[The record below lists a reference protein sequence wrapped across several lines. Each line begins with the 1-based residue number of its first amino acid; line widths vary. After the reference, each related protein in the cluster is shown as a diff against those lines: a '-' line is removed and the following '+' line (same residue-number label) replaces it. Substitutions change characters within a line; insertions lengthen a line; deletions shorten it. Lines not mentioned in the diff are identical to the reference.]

1 MPDVNLHRLKDSMKR
16 FMRLFLFSL
25 EPFTKGTANTRA
37 DWIFDGSNPLFQFRR
52 WRASSSAVGRLF
64 VHGTSNGIARVYT
77 SSTRYT
83 KHLKRAKC
91 CPRGVGVART
101 STIFVPRLWG
111 FTSYRLQ
118 YGGLPKLPD
127 SPGCLRNRMSRS
139 SGCPAQLDLR
149 RLFERRITFSIR
161 CRV

>member
-1 MPDVNLHRLKDSMKR
+1 MPDVNSHRLKDSMKR

-37 DWIFDGSNPLFQFRR
+37 NWIFDGSNPLFQFRR
-52 WRASSSAVGRLF
+52 WRASSSAAGRLF

-91 CPRGVGVART
+91 CPCGVQLPLFLYLVYGNLRVTGYSMVDCRNCQILRVVCGIECHAQAVARHNL
-101 STIFVPRLWG
+101 IYADCLK
-111 FTSYRLQ
+111 
-118 YGGLPKLPD
+118 GG
-127 SPGCLRNRMSRS
+127 
-139 SGCPAQLDLR
+139 
-149 RLFERRITFSIR
+149 
-161 CRV
+161 